1 MGEVIET
8 QLGKLVRL
16 GLVEFDGK
24 GRWWPTPTG
33 VAVMKLIGKQDD
45 AEGERARRAFVMYE
59 ARKAAAMGA

>member
-24 GRWWPTPTG
+24 GRWWPTPRG
-33 VAVMKLIGKQDD
+33 EAVLLHIGKQDD
-45 AEGERARRAFVMYE
+45 EEGESARRAFVLYE
-59 ARKAAAMGA
+59 ARKAAAGRA